1 MSKAPVGGGSIV
13 GSFTVRSRTFNWI
26 FSGHSWGHGT
36 MRKLSNEREASL
48 LIIHHIIWTQK
59 TLVFLILCWPVCVYI
74 QCAISSLETD
84 CRPFNRLHRWH
95 SWPSSWPSWPKWP
108 RWNRCLKRPKWQD
121 SDNQSPRSPRCPDDS
136 KLRRRLTVWYIFTFD
151 FALPNMTLSGNL

>member
-1 MSKAPVGGGSIV
+1 
-13 GSFTVRSRTFNWI
+13 
-26 FSGHSWGHGT
+26 

-84 CRPFNRLHRWH
+84 CRPFNDIADLAADLVDLDGLDEI
-95 SWPSSWPSWPKWP
+95 
-108 RWNRCLKRPKWQD
+108 N
-121 SDNQSPRSPRCPDDS
+121 
-136 KLRRRLTVWYIFTFD
+136 V
-151 FALPNMTLSGNL
+151 

>member
-1 MSKAPVGGGSIV
+1 
-13 GSFTVRSRTFNWI
+13 
-26 FSGHSWGHGT
+26 

-84 CRPFNRLHRWH
+84 CRLDL
-95 SWPSSWPSWPKWP
+95 SI
-108 RWNRCLKRPKWQD
+108 D
-121 SDNQSPRSPRCPDDS
+121 YIDDIAG
-136 KLRRRLTVWYIFTFD
+136 LAADLVDLNGLDEID
-151 FALPNMTLSGNL
+151 V